1 MPARY
6 QPQKPNLPSLQPCCK
21 CGNLPKRLRTILRY
35 DSIRD
40 YLFYACSCY
49 DVLGEVAAT
58 PNEHK
63 ARNKWNTLQNNIK
76 KLSQLFPYQ
85 ELTHVYERKTDYV
98 VWLDNSFRKVISKS
112 DLDLTFEDLFS

>member
-6 QPQKPNLPSLQPCCK
+6 QPQKPNLPNLQPCCK
-21 CGNLPKRLRTILRY
+21 CGNLPKKKGFCPDY
-35 DSIRD
+35 DIRN
-40 YLFYACSCY
+40 YLFYTCSCY
-49 DVLGEVAAT
+49 SDRGEVAAS

-76 KLSQLFPYQ
+76 KLNKLFPYQ
-85 ELTHVYERKTDYV
+85 ELTYVYERKTDYV

-112 DLDLTFEDLFS
+112 GLDLTLENLFS